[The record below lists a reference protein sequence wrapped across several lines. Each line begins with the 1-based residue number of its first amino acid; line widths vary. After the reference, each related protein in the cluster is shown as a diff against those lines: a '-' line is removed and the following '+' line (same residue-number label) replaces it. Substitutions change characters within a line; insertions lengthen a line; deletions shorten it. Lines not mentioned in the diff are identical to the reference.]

1 MFDRN
6 GLLKVAATMLSLV
19 LLTGCSALSGGD
31 GGEEHKIVVGTTSA
45 PSSLDPAA
53 AWDGSWELY
62 RNVFQT
68 LMTIP
73 NTGTTP
79 EPEAAED
86 CGFTD
91 SASRIYRCKLRKGL
105 KFSSGRKLDAQAVKH
120 SFDRIT
126 SIESPKGPAALLAN
140 LEQVEM
146 KSSRV
151 VVFRLRKS
159 DATFPF
165 ILSTPAT
172 SLVDPDDYPRASLRP
187 GNEVTGS
194 GPYELKGYE
203 PGKRAVL
210 VRNDHYK
217 GTAKIRND
225 AVTIRYYKRSTKMVG
240 DLKDGRIDLTYRGLT
255 PDQVLEFQEAATTGD
270 TSFDLAEI
278 TGSEVHFLVF
288 NPKDEQAAEPAVRRA
303 VAQLVDRKKLVREVY
318 DRTANPLYSMVPTG
332 ITGHTNAYLDR
343 YGEPDREK
351 ARTILRE
358 AGITDKVQLTL
369 WYAEDRY
376 GDSTSREFAEL
387 KEQLEGSGL
396 FDITLR
402 SRSWENFQDGYLKGQ
417 YPVFGRGWSADF
429 PDADN
434 YITPFVG
441 EKNAMGTPYKNRKL
455 TEELLPYSRRQSD
468 RGAAGQSFAK
478 VQREMADDV
487 RLLPL
492 WQGKVYIAA
501 EKDVAGV
508 EWAIDASVIMRVW
521 ELYKKSSW

>member
-6 GLLKVAATMLSLV
+6 GLLKVAATILSLV
-19 LLTGCSALSGGD
+19 LLAGCSALSGGD

-73 NTGTTP
+73 NTGTSP
-79 EPEAAED
+79 EPEAAQD

-91 SASRIYRCKLRKGL
+91 SASRIYRCELRKGL

-120 SFDRIT
+120 TFDRIT

-194 GPYELKGYE
+194 GPYELKSYE

-210 VRNDHYK
+210 VRNDDYK

-240 DLKDGRIDLTYRGLT
+240 DLRHGRIDLTYRGLT
-255 PDQVLEFQEAATTGD
+255 PDQVLQFQEAATTGD
-270 TSFDLAEI
+270 TSFDLSEI

-288 NPKDEQAAEPAVRRA
+288 NPKDEQAAKPAVRRA

-343 YGEPDREK
+343 YGEPDRGK
-351 ARTILRE
+351 ARAILPGRGHHRQG
-358 AGITDKVQLTL
+358 AAHPLVRRGPVRRLDQPGVRRAQ
-369 WYAEDRY
+369 
-376 GDSTSREFAEL
+376 
-387 KEQLEGSGL
+387 EQLEDSGL

-441 EKNAMGTPYKNRKL
+441 EKNAMGTPYENRKL

-478 VQREMADDV
+478 VQREMAEDV

>member
-6 GLLKVAATMLSLV
+6 GLPRVAATILPLALV
-19 LLTGCSALSGGD
+19 AGCSSLSPGD
-31 GGEEHKIVVGTTSA
+31 GGKAHRIVVGTTSA

-73 NTGTTP
+73 NSGTTP
-79 EPEAAED
+79 EPEAAKD

-91 SASRIYRCKLRKGL
+91 SASRVYRCELREGL
-105 KFSSGRKLDAQAVKH
+105 RFSSGRPLDAEAVKH

-126 SIESPKGPAALLAN
+126 SIDAPSGPAALLNN
-140 LEQVEM
+140 LEQIDARG
-146 KSSRV
+146 SRT
-151 VVFRLRKS
+151 VVFRLKKS

-172 SLVDPDDYPRASLRP
+172 SLVDPMDYPRATQHP
-187 GNEVTGS
+187 GNTVTGS
-194 GPYELKGYE
+194 GPYTLKDYT
-203 PGKRAVL
+203 PGKKAEL
-210 VRNDHYK
+210 VKNPDYK
-217 GTAKIRND
+217 GSAKVRND
-225 AVTIRYYKRSTKMVG
+225 AVTIRYYKHSTNMVS
-240 DLKDGRIDLTYRGLT
+240 DLKAGRIDITYRGLT
-255 PDQVLEFQEAATTGD
+255 PEQILEFQDAATTGD
-270 TSFDLAEI
+270 TSIDLSEM

-288 NPKDEQAAEPAVRRA
+288 NRKDKQAAKPAVRRA

-318 DRTANPLYSMVPTG
+318 DRTADPLYSMVPAG

-343 YGEPDREK
+343 YGDPDPKK
-351 ARTILRE
+351 ARKTLRD
-358 AGITDKVQLTL
+358 AGIFDKVNLTL
-369 WYAEDRY
+369 WYAKDRY
-376 GDSTSREFAEL
+376 GDATSREFAEI
-387 KEQLEGSGL
+387 KRQLEDSGL
-396 FDITLR
+396 FDITLK
-402 SRSWENFQDGYLKGQ
+402 SRPWSTFQKGYLKRE

-441 EKNAMGTPYKNRKL
+441 EKNAVGTPYPDRNL

-478 VQREMADDV
+478 VQRKMADDV
-487 RLLPL
+487 QLLPL
-492 WQGKVYIAA
+492 WQGKVYVAA
-501 EKDVAGV
+501 EKDIAGV
-508 EWAIDASVIMRVW
+508 EWAVDASVILRVW